1 MGRWADRARGREGGS
16 EYWAV
21 LMIRR
26 DRGRDE
32 GYRACTNR
40 VSVSHG
46 ATRRRPRWGEG
57 RDADEFDVFGVS
69 IRVQ

>member
-1 MGRWADRARGREGGS
+1 MGRWADGQIEQEGERVGVN

-46 ATRRRPRWGEG
+46 ATRR
-57 RDADEFDVFGVS
+57 
-69 IRVQ
+69 